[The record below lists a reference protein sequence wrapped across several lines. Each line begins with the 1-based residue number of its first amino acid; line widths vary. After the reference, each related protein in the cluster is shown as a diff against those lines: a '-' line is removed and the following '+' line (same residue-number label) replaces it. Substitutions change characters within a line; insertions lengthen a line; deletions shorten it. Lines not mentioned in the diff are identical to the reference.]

1 MSRRSLNNYQQ
12 KFRIPVRKI
21 ESYLHKFTS
30 LILTNS
36 EVVKK
41 QVIQEGADK
50 NKIKV
55 IYNGITADNKKLN
68 KTQISNVKDD
78 LNINNKHFIFSCVA
92 NFIPYKN
99 HLLIIRASEI
109 LLKYNNK
116 FKVLFIGGGDNFKYI
131 EILKKEIVKRN
142 LSKNI
147 LFIPQQSENI
157 YKFFQI
163 SDVGISSS
171 TEEGFSNSII
181 EFLFYGVPVIAT
193 NVGGNAEAINSNCGI
208 LINKK

>member
-21 ESYLHKFTS
+21 DSYLHKFTS

-131 EILKKEIVKRN
+131 EILKKEIVKRKKDLIKIFFLFLNN
-142 LSKNI
+142 LKI
-147 LFIPQQSENI
+147 FINFFKLVMLVFPLQL
-157 YKFFQI
+157 KKVFQI
-163 SDVGISSS
+163 VS
-171 TEEGFSNSII
+171 
-181 EFLFYGVPVIAT
+181 
-193 NVGGNAEAINSNCGI
+193 
-208 LINKK
+208 